1 MVTVNN
7 ETPELLTYFT
17 PFFSVSTGIYFTP
30 HLFLVFLFLLLT
42 LINLMFLSPTLT
54 INKH

>member
-42 LINLMFLSPTLT
+42 LIN
-54 INKH
+54 